1 MWHTI
6 DSDKEDESEDDAV
19 KSEPAKLKTVAKVT
33 RPQGRYKRR
42 EKGKLVNSYSSK
54 DLEGILVS
62 FLSKQFCPVF
72 YPLMIKIHVD

>member
-1 MWHTI
+1 MFLWHTI
-6 DSDKEDESEDDAV
+6 GSDKEDESDDDAA
-19 KSEPAKLKTVAKVT
+19 KSEPAKSKTVAKVT

-62 FLSKQFCPVF
+62 SHSNQFFPNFTCS
-72 YPLMIKIHVD
+72 